1 VIRLTLAS
9 NALHL
14 EAARRLRCRPELRA
28 IADGAPLL
36 DLLLWEPRRMRLT
49 ALDRQL
55 WPLRLPVAPL
65 NLALLLPLALL
76 GLVRE
81 LRLAHLRN
89 AGRALRGIAA
99 RAGRLVLLDD
109 GLDQY
114 RQQPRA
120 VDPGRFAIGTPCW
133 LFSDAPEARAAWCQ
147 RFRCHELGPL
157 YEQPD
162 PAAAAPQ
169 APLPGG
175 PAGAAGSLILD
186 APGLERLAPRAAS
199 LPRPWRLA
207 AHPVRAKRSWSAVGA
222 TEDAGRLGSPPE
234 ALIPR
239 FPGWIVVGESMTLL
253 AAARLH
259 RPEARVLISL
269 PESADPG
276 LRQLAAS
283 LAARDPGLTLL
294 PLHD

>member
-1 VIRLTLAS
+1 LIRLTLAS

-28 IADGAPLL
+28 IAGGGPLL
-36 DLLLWEPRRMRLT
+36 ELLLWEPRRMRLT
-49 ALDRQL
+49 ALDRRL

-65 NLALLLPLALL
+65 SLALLVPLALL

-89 AGRALRGIAA
+89 AGRALRRI
-99 RAGRLVLLDD
+99 AGRSGQLVLLDD

-114 RQQPRA
+114 RQVPRA
-120 VDPGRFAIGTPCW
+120 VEPGRFASGTPCW

-157 YEQPD
+157 YERPG
-162 PAAAAPQ
+162 AAA
-169 APLPGG
+169 G
-175 PAGAAGSLILD
+175 PSPFSEVLSGADGSLILD
-186 APGLERLAPRAAS
+186 APGLERLAERTAT
-199 LPRPWRLA
+199 LPHPWRLA
-207 AHPVRAKRSWSAVGA
+207 AHPVRAKRSWSAEP

-269 PESADPG
+269 PASVDPG
-276 LRQLAAS
+276 LRQLAAA
-283 LAARDPGLTLL
+283 LAARDPALTLL
-294 PLHD
+294 DSRS